1 MPGFVTIIEM
11 LEFDSYFSS
20 QFGSDVPSGVP
31 SGGICFDRSVEEKEE
46 LFLQHLGRKERVS
59 LLLRDPVS
67 MMQLCFGHYI
77 DDVDTG
83 GNHILQNEF
92 NK

>member
-1 MPGFVTIIEM
+1 MTEFVTTIEM
-11 LEFDSYFSS
+11 FDMTHTFS

-67 MMQLCFGHYI
+67 MM
-77 DDVDTG
+77 
-83 GNHILQNEF
+83 
-92 NK
+92 